1 VKARAAL
8 GIRPIDVA
16 LTGLVIAVVELNVVV
31 GTGAGASPLDSL
43 AYLMGAILPLPI
55 LLRRRWPLQVLIA
68 CSVLLFAYYSSG
80 PPQEPVA
87 GAAAYGSAV
96 RRCGGGVPDVGDR
109 YPRAV
114 HGDRPVRRRR
124 ILSPGTC
131 LTRRGFSAQHRRAGV
146 GCRARRGGAGEG
158 APSPRKTAQ
167 RLQLADEEREAETA
181 RRVAE
186 ERLRIARE
194 LHDTVAHSM
203 ATIAVQAGS
212 ALHVL
217 RPAGH
222 TAQIRGALT
231 AIRDTSKSA
240 LAEMR
245 STLGQLRSLTPSEP
259 GEADLDA
266 GAGRAGLH
274 RLTALCDAVQAAGVP
289 VRLTVDGEAVVLPE
303 QVDHAAYRILQESLT
318 NVLRHAGPGVTA
330 YVCLRYQPGV
340 LTLRVSDDGAGHPAP
355 GAGTGQLD
363 GGHGLAGMRERAT
376 SAGGDFSA
384 GPRQGGGF
392 EVFAHLPVGGDRP
405 HP

>member
-1 VKARAAL
+1 
-8 GIRPIDVA
+8 
-16 LTGLVIAVVELNVVV
+16 
-31 GTGAGASPLDSL
+31 
-43 AYLMGAILPLPI
+43 
-55 LLRRRWPLQVLIA
+55 VLIA

-80 PPQEPVA
+80 HRRNLSPAPLLTVPLYDAAVA
-87 GAAAYGSAV
+87 GYLTWAIVIPALYMAIGLFVVGASSHQGLVSLAADFLPNIVVLALAV
-96 RRCGGGVPDVGDR
+96 ALGEV
-109 YPRAV
+109 
-114 HGDRPVRRRR
+114 VR
-124 ILSPGTC
+124 G
-131 LTRRGFSAQHRRAGV
+131 RRAL
-146 GCRARRGGAGEG
+146 AAE
-158 APSPRKTAQ
+158 TAQ

-245 STLGQLRSLTPSEP
+245 STLGQLRSLTPSDP
-259 GEADLDA
+259 GEADLEA

-330 YVCLRYQPGV
+330 CVPPLP
-340 LTLRVSDDGAGHPAP
+340 AGCSR
-355 GAGTGQLD
+355 
-363 GGHGLAGMRERAT
+363 LAGQRRRRRPARP
-376 SAGGDFSA
+376 GCRY
-384 GPRQGGGF
+384 GP
-392 EVFAHLPVGGDRP
+392 A
-405 HP
+405 